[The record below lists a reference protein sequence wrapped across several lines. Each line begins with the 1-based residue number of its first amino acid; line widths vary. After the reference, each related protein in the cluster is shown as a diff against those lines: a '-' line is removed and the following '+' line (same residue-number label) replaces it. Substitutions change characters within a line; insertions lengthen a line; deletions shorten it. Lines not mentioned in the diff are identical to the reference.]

1 MSSERIKKIKKSLDE
16 EIRPSLYYA
25 LERDPDLASRI
36 ITRVFGEMLELIAE
50 IDQNLSRRIEEV
62 NQTLSK
68 RIDEVNQNL
77 SKRIEELTNNVNK
90 LTDTVRLMSKEMGK
104 LSKRYATLR
113 EIELRETLE
122 RLCFSL
128 GFRVDRGVIVPG
140 KPSVDAIIT
149 GRGITALVEIAM
161 KGNSGDLR
169 QLIKTSDLYEEFYGI
184 KPEFLFL
191 LSVEKP
197 DDITLK
203 RAKEKGI
210 VVTMRPGEIA
220 ELLDKKALDKGSPSP
235 PWI

>member
-50 IDQNLSRRIEEV
+50 IDQNLS
-62 NQTLSK
+62 K
-68 RIDEVNQNL
+68 RIDEVNQIL

-128 GFRVDRGVIVPG
+128 GFRVDRGIIVPG

-169 QLIKTSDLYEEFYGI
+169 QLIRTSDLYEEFYGI

-197 DDITLK
+197 DDITFK
-203 RAKEKGI
+203 RAKEKGVI
-210 VVTMRPGEIA
+210 VTMRPGEIA
-220 ELLDKKALDKGSPSP
+220 ELLDKKALNKGSPSP

>member
-1 MSSERIKKIKKSLDE
+1 VSSERIKKIKKSLDE

-50 IDQNLSRRIEEV
+50 IDQNLS
-62 NQTLSK
+62 K
-68 RIDEVNQNL
+68 RIDEVNQIL
-77 SKRIEELTNNVNK
+77 SKRIEELTDNVNK
-90 LTDTVRLMSKEMGK
+90 LTDTVRSMSKEMGK

-169 QLIKTSDLYEEFYGI
+169 QLIRTSDLYEEFYGI

-197 DDITLK
+197 DDITFK
-203 RAKEKGI
+203 RAKEKGVI
-210 VVTMRPGEIA
+210 VTMRPGEIA
-220 ELLDKKALDKGSPSP
+220 ELLDKKALNKGSPSP

>member
-50 IDQNLSRRIEEV
+50 IDQNLS
-62 NQTLSK
+62 K
-68 RIDEVNQNL
+68 RIDEVNQIL

-90 LTDTVRLMSKEMGK
+90 LTDTVRSMSKEMGK

-184 KPEFLFL
+184 KPAFLFL

-197 DDITLK
+197 DDITFK
-203 RAKEKGI
+203 RAKEKGVI
-210 VVTMRPGEIA
+210 VTMRPGEIA
-220 ELLDKKALDKGSPSP
+220 ELLDKKALNKGSPSP